1 MNIEELVNGEWVPFD
16 QNDVQVDYHRLDPF
30 VRRTMKN
37 EKGLFSTEFKL
48 PDTYGVFQ
56 FRVNYEVRYD

>member
-1 MNIEELVNGEWVPFD
+1 MN
-16 QNDVQVDYHRLDPF
+16 
-30 VRRTMKN
+30 N

-56 FRVNYEVRYD
+56 FRVNYEVRGV